1 MAGVRVSKKLSSP
14 QSLKLNE
21 ELTQLTHKPKGDC
34 GLGVLQTQLTY
45 YSRHGF

>member
-21 ELTQLTHKPKGDC
+21 ELTQLTHKPKGNC
-34 GLGVLQTQLTY
+34 GQTQLTY